1 MIDAHIRKKTVKAL
15 TQFQHYASVSL
26 AAIILTG
33 CASKGADRHPEDP
46 FEPVNRQIYSL
57 NRGVDKFL
65 FAPVAGIYHKLL
77 PAPVRASVTN
87 FFSNI
92 NDINV
97 TANQILQFKLADAFQ
112 SSTRFVINSTIGIGG
127 LFDVASKNGVY
138 KQRQDFGTTLAHY
151 GWKESTY
158 LVLPLLGATTIRD
171 GIGLGVDWYLSPYAY
186 IDEWQMWTALGIDL
200 INLRSNMLEEV
211 VYVDY
216 VSMDSYTFVRDI
228 YLGRR
233 NALINNIQNTS
244 EWDNAKWEDWE
255 EAKNESTPTAQP
267 SIDQPAA
274 VPQGRAWV
282 KP

>member
-1 MIDAHIRKKTVKAL
+1 VKAL
-15 TQFQHYASVSL
+15 TQFQHYASISL
-26 AAIILTG
+26 AAIVLTG
-33 CASKGADRHPEDP
+33 CASKGADRHPDDP

-57 NRGVDKFL
+57 NRGVDTFVFK
-65 FAPVAGIYHKLL
+65 PVAGVYHKFI
-77 PAPVRASVTN
+77 PPQVRGGVTN

-112 SSTRFVINSTIGIGG
+112 SSARFVINTTIGIGG
-127 LFDVASKNGVY
+127 LFDIATKNGVY
-138 KQRQDFGTTLAHY
+138 KKREDFGTTLAHY
-151 GWKESTY
+151 GWKKSAY
-158 LVLPLLGATTIRD
+158 LVLPLLGPTTIRD

-186 IDEWQMWTALGIDL
+186 IEESLMWPLVGLDL

-233 NALINNIQNTS
+233 NALINNTQGVS
-244 EWDNAKWEDWE
+244 DWDNAKWEDWE
-255 EAKNESTPTAQP
+255 DSQHPKGPVDENP
-267 SIDQPAA
+267 IDKPAA
-274 VPQGRAWV
+274 VPEGRAWV